1 MNKKILAGVLLTSL
15 LIGTNSFAANETKK
29 IDTLE
34 DFGLKLDSKLDK
46 TKLAD
51 EIKLENGVTLKF
63 DKDGKLVLLDGLSAK
78 ADILKAK
85 SDEKFEDYKNK
96 TLDMLKK
103 EGYIPKEYKLVD
115 KQDILDNGYKVV
127 FEKENSFNVKNP
139 YNIITV
145 SFDKKTNELKTF
157 NKIEKFEV
165 TKAPTAKLED
175 AKKVAIEKLKG
186 IKDFDETKIK
196 SETTVVDIDKL
207 PTKFTQNKG
216 LKVSYVFEYEGTKV
230 YVDANTK
237 ELLGADK
244 FKSNAN
250 TQSTKPYVVSRIYG
264 KDRIDTS
271 IQIAKSYI
279 KTSEFAI
286 LANQNNFPDSLS
298 ATVLSKKYNAPILLT
313 DAKKSDKSL
322 IQEIKRLQTKY
333 FVKIGGE
340 KSISNEVAK
349 QLLPEKSKVRSFKG
363 ADRYATN
370 AEIIK
375 EFKDADTCIIA
386 SGENFADSLS
396 IGAYATKNGY
406 PIVLVQKDK
415 INDVTKQALKN
426 SKIKKCYIVGGE
438 NSVSKSLE
446 KELPQVIER
455 IAGNDRYETSL
466 KIADKFYKD
475 AEGAYLASG
484 EVFADSLAIDPIAA
498 KFDVPLILTP
508 KDKLPQKTLE
518 YLEKSKIIQVAI
530 IGGEK
535 TVSKQIQQE
544 LAKNNQEVAKT
555 VTFTYT
561 KNGKKVT
568 RELTNAEANEL
579 AKLMNEHDKYVKNPR
594 LKSIFD
600 NYFTLVGANGRTK
613 VAVSVNIEKDEVV
626 IDDAIA
632 EKGATLNKDNDLA
645 KQYIKFIENL
655 KQNYG

>member
-1 MNKKILAGVLLTSL
+1 MNKKLITALTLSTLLLT
-15 LIGTNSFAANETKK
+15 TNSFASNETQKLDAMEKLGLK
-29 IDTLE
+29 IDE
-34 DFGLKLDSKLDK
+34 SIDK
-46 TKLAD
+46 TNIKD
-51 EIKLENGVTLKF
+51 EIKLENGITLKF
-63 DKDGKLVLLDGLSAK
+63 DKEGKLIAIDALSSTEKLLSEKTDV
-78 ADILKAK
+78 
-85 SDEKFEDYKNK
+85 KFEDYLNNTIAK
-96 TLDMLKK
+96 LKK

-127 FEKENSFNVKNP
+127 FEKENPYNVKNP
-139 YNIITV
+139 YNIITI

-157 NKIEKFEV
+157 NKIGDFEI
-165 TKAPTAKLED
+165 TKAPEIKLED
-175 AKKVAIEKLKG
+175 AKKVAIDKLKS
-186 IKDFDETKIK
+186 IKNFDESKVK
-196 SETTVVDIDKL
+196 SETSVINIDTL

-216 LKVSYVFEYEGTKV
+216 LVVAYVFEYEDTKV

-237 ELLGADK
+237 EMLGADK
-244 FKSNAN
+244 LKAN
-250 TQSTKPYVVSRIYG
+250 TEKQFIVSRIYG

-313 DAKKSDKSL
+313 DVIKADKSL

-340 KSISNEVAK
+340 KSISNEVAT
-349 QLLPEKSKVRSFKG
+349 QLLPEKSKVKSYKG

-375 EFKDADTCIIA
+375 EFNDADTCIIA
-386 SGENFADSLS
+386 SGENFSDSLS
-396 IGAYATKNGY
+396 IGAFATKNGY

-415 INDVTKQALKN
+415 INDVTKQALKD

-475 AEGAYLASG
+475 AQGAYLASG
-484 EVFADSLAIDPIAA
+484 EVFADSLAINPIAA
-498 KFDVPLILTP
+498 RFDVPLILTP
-508 KDKLPQKTLE
+508 KDKLPQKTQE
-518 YLEKSKIIQVAI
+518 YLDNSKIIQVAI

-544 LAKNNQEVAKT
+544 LAKTNPNVATSVK
-555 VTFTYT
+555 FTYT
-561 KNGKKVT
+561 KDAKKVT

-579 AKLMNEHDKYVKNPR
+579 AKLMNEHEKYVIGER

-613 VAVSVNIEKDEVV
+613 VAVSVNIGKDEVV
-626 IDDAIA
+626 IDDAIL

-655 KQNYG
+655 QQN

>member
-15 LIGTNSFAANETKK
+15 LIGSNSFAANETKK
-29 IDTLE
+29 LDAIEKL
-34 DFGLKLDSKLDK
+34 GLKIDQSIDK
-46 TKLAD
+46 TNLAD
-51 EIKLENGVTLKF
+51 EIKLQNKITLKF
-63 DKDGKLVLLDGLSAK
+63 DKEGKLIGINALSSTEKLLSG
-78 ADILKAK
+78 K
-85 SDEKFEDYKNK
+85 SDDKFEDYLNNTITK
-96 TLDMLKK
+96 LKK
-103 EGYIPKEYKLVD
+103 DGYIPEGYKLVD
-115 KQDILDNGYKVV
+115 QQDILDNGYKVV

-157 NKIEKFEV
+157 NKIGDFEV
-165 TKAPTAKLED
+165 AKAPTAKLED
-175 AKKVAIEKLKG
+175 AKKVAIEKLKS
-186 IKDFDETKIK
+186 IKDFDETKVK
-196 SETTVVDIDKL
+196 SETSVINIDNL
-207 PTKFTQNKG
+207 PTKFTKNKG
-216 LKVSYVFEYEGTKV
+216 LVVAYVFEYEGTKV

-244 FKSNAN
+244 LKSNGN
-250 TQSTKPYVVSRIYG
+250 TQSKKPYVVSRIYG

-406 PIVLVQKDK
+406 PIVLVQKNK
-415 INDVTKQALKN
+415 INDVTKQALKD

-438 NSVSKSLE
+438 NSISKSLE

-466 KIADKFYKD
+466 KIADKFYKN

-484 EVFADSLAIDPIAA
+484 EVFADSLAINPIAA

-508 KDKLPQKTLE
+508 KDKLPQKTQE
-518 YLEKSKIIQVAI
+518 YLDNSKIVQIAI

-544 LAKNNQEVAKT
+544 LAKNNQEVVKT

-579 AKLMNEHDKYVKNPR
+579 AKLMNEHDKYVKDQR
-594 LKSIFD
+594 LKSIFN

-632 EKGATLNKDNDLA
+632 GKGATLNKDNELA

-655 KQNYG
+655 KQN

>member
-46 TKLAD
+46 TNLAD

-115 KQDILDNGYKVV
+115 KQNILDNGYKVV

-145 SFDKKTNELKTF
+145 SFDKKTNEFKTF
-157 NKIEKFEV
+157 NKIEDFEV

-175 AKKVAIEKLKG
+175 AKKVAIEKLKS
-186 IKDFDETKIK
+186 IKDFDDTKVK
-196 SETTVVDIDKL
+196 SETSVINIDNL
-207 PTKFTQNKG
+207 PTKFTKNKG
-216 LKVSYVFEYEGTKV
+216 LVVAYVFEYEGTKV

-244 FKSNAN
+244 LKSNDN

-264 KDRIDTS
+264 KDRIGTS

-313 DAKKSDKSL
+313 DAKTADKSL

-406 PIVLVQKDK
+406 PIVLVQKNK
-415 INDVTKQALKN
+415 INDVTKQALN
-426 SKIKKCYIVGGE
+426 DSKIKKCYIVGGE

-446 KELPQVIER
+446 KELPQVIKR

-484 EVFADSLAIDPIAA
+484 EVFADSLAINPIAA

-535 TVSKQIQQE
+535 TVSKQIQQK
-544 LAKNNQEVAKT
+544 LAKNNQEVATSVK
-555 VTFTYT
+555 FTYT
-561 KNGKKVT
+561 KDGKKVT

-579 AKLMNEHDKYVKNPR
+579 AKLMNEHGKYVKDQR
-594 LKSIFD
+594 LKSIFN

-626 IDDAIA
+626 IDDAIL
-632 EKGATLNKDNDLA
+632 EKGATLNKDNELA

-655 KQNYG
+655 KQN

>member
-1 MNKKILAGVLLTSL
+1 MNKKLVAALTLSALLLS
-15 LIGTNSFAANETKK
+15 TNSFAANETQKLDAIKKLGLK
-29 IDTLE
+29 IDQSI
-34 DFGLKLDSKLDK
+34 DKSNLK
-46 TKLAD
+46 D
-51 EIKLENGVTLKF
+51 EIKLQNGITLKF
-63 DKDGKLVLLDGLSAK
+63 DKEGKLIGIDALSSTEK
-78 ADILKAK
+78 LFSGK
-85 SDEKFEDYKNK
+85 SDDKFEDYLNSTISKLQK
-96 TLDMLKK
+96 D
-103 EGYIPKEYKLVD
+103 GYIPKEYKLVD
-115 KQDILDNGYKVV
+115 QQDILDNGYKVV
-127 FEKENSFNVKNP
+127 FEKDNSFNIKNP

-157 NKIEKFEV
+157 NKIGDFEV
-165 TKAPTAKLED
+165 TKAPTVKLED
-175 AKKVAIEKLKG
+175 AKKIATDKLKS
-186 IKDFDETKIK
+186 IKDFDESKVK
-196 SETTVVDIDKL
+196 SETSVINIDTL
-207 PTKFTQNKG
+207 STKFTQSKG
-216 LKVSYVFEYEGTKV
+216 LVVAYVFEYEDTKV

-237 ELLGADK
+237 EFLGADK
-244 FKSNAN
+244 LKAN
-250 TQSTKPYVVSRIYG
+250 TEKQFIVSRIYG

-349 QLLPEKSKVRSFKG
+349 QLLPEKSKVKSYKG

-396 IGAYATKNGY
+396 IGAFATKNGY

-415 INDVTKQALKN
+415 INDVTKQALKD

-475 AEGAYLASG
+475 AQGAYLASG
-484 EVFADSLAIDPIAA
+484 EVFADSLAINPIAA
-498 KFDVPLILTP
+498 RFDVPLILTP
-508 KDKLPQKTLE
+508 KDKLPQKTQE
-518 YLEKSKIIQVAI
+518 YLDNSKIVQIAI

-544 LAKNNQEVAKT
+544 LAKTNPNVATSVK
-555 VTFTYT
+555 FTYT
-561 KNGKKVT
+561 KDGKKVT

-579 AKLMNEHDKYVKNPR
+579 AKLMNEHEKYVTGER

-626 IDDAIA
+626 IDDAIT
-632 EKGATLNKDNDLA
+632 EKGATLSKDHDLA

-655 KQNYG
+655 QQN

>member
-1 MNKKILAGVLLTSL
+1 MNKKIIAGLMITATFLSTTSL
-15 LIGTNSFAANETKK
+15 ASNESKKLETLKNFDLK
-29 IDTLE
+29 IDE
-34 DFGLKLDSKLDK
+34 QIDK
-46 TKLAD
+46 TNLKD
-51 EIKLENGVTLKF
+51 EIVLQNGVRLKF
-63 DKDGKLVLLDGLSAK
+63 DEKGNLIEYDALNNTAK
-78 ADILKAK
+78 IRTRSVD
-85 SDEKFEDYKNK
+85 DKFEDYLKS
-96 TLDMLKK
+96 TLSKLQKD
-103 EGYIPKEYKLVD
+103 GYIPKEYKLVD

-165 TKAPTAKLED
+165 TKAPSVKIED
-175 AKKVAIEKLKG
+175 AKKVAIEKLKD
-186 IKDFDETKIK
+186 IKDFDETKVK

-244 FKSNAN
+244 LKSNDD
-250 TQSTKPYVVSRIYG
+250 TQSKKQYVVSRING
-264 KDRIDTS
+264 KNRIDTS
-271 IQIAKSYI
+271 IEIAKTYI
-279 KTSEFAI
+279 KSTEFAI

-313 DAKKSDKSL
+313 DAIKADKSL

-363 ADRYATN
+363 VDRYATN

-396 IGAYATKNGY
+396 IGAFATKNGY
-406 PIVLVQKDK
+406 PIVLVQKNK

-475 AEGAYLASG
+475 AQGAYLASG
-484 EVFADSLAIDPIAA
+484 EVFADSLAINPIAA
-498 KFDVPLILTP
+498 RFDVPLILTP
-508 KDKLPQKTLE
+508 KDKLPQKTQE
-518 YLEKSKIIQVAI
+518 YLDNSKIVQIAI

-544 LAKNNQEVAKT
+544 LAKTNPNVATSVK
-555 VTFTYT
+555 FTYT
-561 KNGKKVT
+561 KDGKKVT

-579 AKLMNEHDKYVKNPR
+579 AKLMNEHEKYVTGER

-626 IDDAIA
+626 IDDAILK
-632 EKGATLNKDNDLA
+632 KGATLNKDNDLA

-655 KQNYG
+655 QQN

>member
-1 MNKKILAGVLLTSL
+1 MNKKIIAGLMITATFLSTTSL
-15 LIGTNSFAANETKK
+15 ASNESKKLETLKNFDLK
-29 IDTLE
+29 IDE
-34 DFGLKLDSKLDK
+34 QIDKNNLK
-46 TKLAD
+46 D
-51 EIKLENGVTLKF
+51 EIVLQNGARLKF
-63 DKDGKLVLLDGLSAK
+63 DEKGNLIEYDALNITAK
-78 ADILKAK
+78 IRTRSVD
-85 SDEKFEDYKNK
+85 DKFEDYFNSTISKLQK
-96 TLDMLKK
+96 D
-103 EGYIPKEYKLVD
+103 GYIPKEYKLVS

-157 NKIEKFEV
+157 NKIEEFEV
-165 TKAPTAKLED
+165 TKAPSVKLED

-186 IKDFDETKIK
+186 IKGFDETKIK

-216 LKVSYVFEYEGTKV
+216 LAVSYVFEYEGTKV

-244 FKSNAN
+244 LKSNDD
-250 TQSTKPYVVSRIYG
+250 TQSKKQYVVSRIYG

-313 DAKKSDKSL
+313 DAIKADKSL

-340 KSISNEVAK
+340 KSISNEVAI
-349 QLLPEKSKVRSFKG
+349 QLLPEKSKVKSYKG

-396 IGAYATKNGY
+396 IGAFATKNGY

-415 INDVTKQALKN
+415 INDVTKQALKD

-484 EVFADSLAIDPIAA
+484 EVFADSLAINPIVAR
-498 KFDVPLILTP
+498 FDVPLILTP
-508 KDKLPQKTLE
+508 KDKLPQKTQE
-518 YLEKSKIIQVAI
+518 YLDNSKIVQIAI

-544 LAKNNQEVAKT
+544 LAKTNPNVATSVK
-555 VTFTYT
+555 FTYT
-561 KNGKKVT
+561 KDGKKVT

-579 AKLMNEHDKYVKNPR
+579 AKLMNEHKKYVTGER

-600 NYFTLVGANGRTK
+600 NYFTLVGANGKTK

-626 IDDAIA
+626 IDDAIL
-632 EKGATLNKDNDLA
+632 EKGAKLNKDNDLA

-655 KQNYG
+655 QQN

>member
-1 MNKKILAGVLLTSL
+1 MNKKIVAALTLSALLLS
-15 LIGTNSFAANETKK
+15 TNSFASNETQKLDAIEKLGLK
-29 IDTLE
+29 IDQ
-34 DFGLKLDSKLDK
+34 SIDK
-46 TKLAD
+46 TNLAD
-51 EIKLENGVTLKF
+51 EIKLQNGITLKF
-63 DKDGKLVLLDGLSAK
+63 DKEGKLIGINALSSTEKLLSG
-78 ADILKAK
+78 K
-85 SDEKFEDYKNK
+85 SNDKFEDYLNSTISKLQK
-96 TLDMLKK
+96 D
-103 EGYIPKEYKLVD
+103 GYIPKEYKLVD

-157 NKIEKFEV
+157 NKIEEFEV
-165 TKAPTAKLED
+165 TKAPTIKIED

-216 LKVSYVFEYEGTKV
+216 LAVSYVFEYEGTKV

-237 ELLGADK
+237 KLLGADK
-244 FKSNAN
+244 LKTDDS

-313 DAKKSDKSL
+313 DAIKADKSL

-340 KSISNEVAK
+340 KSISNEVAI
-349 QLLPEKSKVRSFKG
+349 QLLPEKSKVKSYKG

-375 EFKDADTCIIA
+375 EFNDVDTCIIA

-396 IGAYATKNGY
+396 IGAFATKNGY

-415 INDVTKQALKN
+415 INDVTKQALKD
-426 SKIKKCYIVGGE
+426 SKIKKYYIVGGE

-475 AEGAYLASG
+475 AQGAYLASG
-484 EVFADSLAIDPIAA
+484 EVFADSLAINPIAA
-498 KFDVPLILTP
+498 RFDVPLILTP
-508 KDKLPQKTLE
+508 KDKLPQKTQE
-518 YLEKSKIIQVAI
+518 YLDNSKIVQIAI

-544 LAKNNQEVAKT
+544 LAKTNPNVATSVK
-555 VTFTYT
+555 FTYT
-561 KNGKKVT
+561 KDGKKVT

-579 AKLMNEHDKYVKNPR
+579 ARLMNEHDKYVKDQR

-613 VAVSVNIEKDEVV
+613 VAVSVNIGKDEVV
-626 IDDAIA
+626 IDDAIT
-632 EKGATLNKDNDLA
+632 EKGATLNKDNELA

-655 KQNYG
+655 QQN

>member
-1 MNKKILAGVLLTSL
+1 MNKKIIVGLMITATFLSTTSL
-15 LIGTNSFAANETKK
+15 ASNESKKLETLKNFDLK
-29 IDTLE
+29 IDE
-34 DFGLKLDSKLDK
+34 QIDKNNLK
-46 TKLAD
+46 D
-51 EIKLENGVTLKF
+51 EIVLQNGVRLKF
-63 DKDGKLVLLDGLSAK
+63 DEKGNLIEYDALNNTAKIRTRSVDANFGDYLNSTISKLQ
-78 ADILKAK
+78 
-85 SDEKFEDYKNK
+85 
-96 TLDMLKK
+96 K

-139 YNIITV
+139 YNIIIV

-157 NKIEKFEV
+157 NKIGDFEV
-165 TKAPTAKLED
+165 TKKPTIKIED
-175 AKKVAIEKLKG
+175 AKKVAIEKLKS
-186 IKDFDETKIK
+186 IKDFDETKVK
-196 SETTVVDIDKL
+196 SETSVINIDNL
-207 PTKFTQNKG
+207 STKFTKNKG
-216 LKVSYVFEYEGTKV
+216 LVVAYVFEYEDTKV

-237 ELLGADK
+237 ELLGSDK
-244 FKSNAN
+244 LKSNSN

-279 KTSEFAI
+279 KSSEFAI

-322 IQEIKRLQTKY
+322 IQEIKRLQTTY

-406 PIVLVQKDK
+406 PIVLVQKNK

-426 SKIKKCYIVGGE
+426 TKIKKCYIVGGE

-475 AEGAYLASG
+475 AKGAYLASG
-484 EVFADSLAIDPIAA
+484 EVFADSLAINPIAA
-498 KFDVPLILTP
+498 KFNVPLILTP
-508 KDKLPQKTLE
+508 KDKLPQKTQE

-561 KNGKKVT
+561 KDGKKVT
-568 RELTNAEANEL
+568 RELTNVEANEL
-579 AKLMNEHDKYVKNPR
+579 KKLMNEHEKYVKGER

-632 EKGATLNKDNDLA
+632 EKGATLNKDNELA

-655 KQNYG
+655 KQN

>member
-1 MNKKILAGVLLTSL
+1 MNKKIIAGLMITATFLSTTSL
-15 LIGTNSFAANETKK
+15 ASNESKKLETLKNFDLK
-29 IDTLE
+29 IDE
-34 DFGLKLDSKLDK
+34 QIDKNNLK
-46 TKLAD
+46 D
-51 EIKLENGVTLKF
+51 EIELQNGVRLKF
-63 DKDGKLVLLDGLSAK
+63 DEKGNLIEYDALNSTAKIRTRSVDVEFTDYLNNTIGKL
-78 ADILKAK
+78 
-85 SDEKFEDYKNK
+85 
-96 TLDMLKK
+96 KK
-103 EGYIPKEYKLVD
+103 DGYIPEGYKLVD

-145 SFDKKTNELKTF
+145 SFDKKTNEFKTF
-157 NKIEKFEV
+157 NKIEDFEV
-165 TKAPTAKLED
+165 TKAPSVKLED

-186 IKDFDETKIK
+186 IKGFDETKVK
-196 SETTVVDIDKL
+196 SETTVVDVDKL

-244 FKSNAN
+244 LKSDDN
-250 TQSTKPYVVSRIYG
+250 TQSTKQYVVSRING

-279 KTSEFAI
+279 KSSEFAI

-313 DAKKSDKSL
+313 DAKTADKGL

-340 KSISNEVAK
+340 KSISNEVAT
-349 QLLPEKSKVRSFKG
+349 QLLPKGSKVKSYKG

-375 EFKDADTCIIA
+375 EFKDTDTCIIA

-396 IGAYATKNGY
+396 IGAFATKNGY

-415 INDVTKQALKN
+415 INDVTKQSLKD

-475 AEGAYLASG
+475 AQGAYLASG
-484 EVFADSLAIDPIAA
+484 EVFADSLAINPIAA
-498 KFDVPLILTP
+498 RFDVPLILTP
-508 KDKLPQKTLE
+508 KDKLPQKTQE
-518 YLEKSKIIQVAI
+518 YLDNSKIVQIAI

-544 LAKNNQEVAKT
+544 LAKTNPNVATSVK
-555 VTFTYT
+555 FTYT
-561 KNGKKVT
+561 KDGKKVT

-579 AKLMNEHDKYVKNPR
+579 AKLMNEHEKYVTGER

-613 VAVSVNIEKDEVV
+613 VAVSVNIEKDEVA
-626 IDDAIA
+626 IDDAIT
-632 EKGATLNKDNDLA
+632 EKGATLNKDNELA
-645 KQYIKFIENL
+645 KQYIKFIEKL
-655 KQNYG
+655 QQN

>member
-1 MNKKILAGVLLTSL
+1 MNKKIVAALTLSALLLS
-15 LIGTNSFAANETKK
+15 TNSFASNEKQKLDAIEKLGLK
-29 IDTLE
+29 IDQ
-34 DFGLKLDSKLDK
+34 SIDK
-46 TKLAD
+46 TNLAD
-51 EIKLENGVTLKF
+51 EIKLQNGITLKF
-63 DKDGKLVLLDGLSAK
+63 DKEGKLVGIDALSSTEKLLSG
-78 ADILKAK
+78 K
-85 SDEKFEDYKNK
+85 SDDKFEDYLNNTIAK
-96 TLDMLKK
+96 LKK
-103 EGYIPKEYKLVD
+103 DGYIPEGYKLVD

-165 TKAPTAKLED
+165 TKAPSVKLED
-175 AKKVAIEKLKG
+175 AKKIAIEKLKS
-186 IKDFDETKIK
+186 IKDFDETKVE

-207 PTKFTQNKG
+207 PTKFAQNKG

-230 YVDANTK
+230 YVDANTN

-244 FKSNAN
+244 LKSDDN
-250 TQSTKPYVVSRIYG
+250 TQSTKQYVVSRING

-279 KTSEFAI
+279 KSSEFAI

-313 DAKKSDKSL
+313 DATTADKGL

-340 KSISNEVAK
+340 KSISNEVAT
-349 QLLPEKSKVRSFKG
+349 QLLPEGSKVKSYKG

-406 PIVLVQKDK
+406 PIVLVQKNK
-415 INDVTKQALKN
+415 INDVTKQALKD

-475 AEGAYLASG
+475 AQGAYLASG
-484 EVFADSLAIDPIAA
+484 EVFADSLAINPIAA
-498 KFDVPLILTP
+498 RFDVPLILTP
-508 KDKLPQKTLE
+508 KDKLPQKTQQ
-518 YLEKSKIIQVAI
+518 YLENSKIIQVAI

-535 TVSKQIQQE
+535 TVFKEIQQE
-544 LAKNNQEVAKT
+544 LAKNNPNVATSVKL
-555 VTFTYT
+555 TYT
-561 KNGKKVT
+561 KDGKKVT

-579 AKLMNEHDKYVKNPR
+579 AKLMNENKKHVTGER

-600 NYFTLVGANGRTK
+600 NYFTLVAANGKTK
-613 VAVSVNIEKDEVV
+613 VAVSVNIEKDGVV
-626 IDDAIA
+626 IDDAIL

-655 KQNYG
+655 HQN

>member
-1 MNKKILAGVLLTSL
+1 MNKKIVAALTLSALLLS
-15 LIGTNSFAANETKK
+15 TNSFASNEKQKLDAIEKLGLK
-29 IDTLE
+29 IDQ
-34 DFGLKLDSKLDK
+34 SIDK
-46 TKLAD
+46 TNLAD
-51 EIKLENGVTLKF
+51 EIKLQNGITLKF
-63 DKDGKLVLLDGLSAK
+63 DKEGKLVGIDALSSTEKLLSG
-78 ADILKAK
+78 K
-85 SDEKFEDYKNK
+85 SDDKFEDYLNNTIAK
-96 TLDMLKK
+96 LKK
-103 EGYIPKEYKLVD
+103 DGYIPEGYKLVD

-165 TKAPTAKLED
+165 TKAPSVKLED
-175 AKKVAIEKLKG
+175 AKKIAIEKLKS
-186 IKDFDETKIK
+186 IKDFDETKVE

-207 PTKFTQNKG
+207 PTKFAQNKG

-230 YVDANTK
+230 YVDANTN

-244 FKSNAN
+244 LKSDDN
-250 TQSTKPYVVSRIYG
+250 TQSTKQYVVSRING

-279 KTSEFAI
+279 KSSEFAI

-313 DAKKSDKSL
+313 DAIKADKSL

-340 KSISNEVAK
+340 KSISNEVAI
-349 QLLPEKSKVRSFKG
+349 QLLPEKSKVKSYKG

-375 EFKDADTCIIA
+375 EFNDVDTCIIA

-406 PIVLVQKDK
+406 PIVLVQKNK
-415 INDVTKQALKN
+415 INDVTKQALKD

-475 AEGAYLASG
+475 AQGAYLASG
-484 EVFADSLAIDPIAA
+484 EVFADSLAINPIAA
-498 KFDVPLILTP
+498 RFDVPLILTP
-508 KDKLPQKTLE
+508 KDKLPQKTQQ
-518 YLEKSKIIQVAI
+518 YLEKSKIVQVAI

-535 TVSKQIQQE
+535 TVSKEIQQE
-544 LAKNNQEVAKT
+544 LAKTNPNVATSVK
-555 VTFTYT
+555 FTYT
-561 KNGKKVT
+561 KDGKKFT

-579 AKLMNEHDKYVKNPR
+579 AKLMNEHEKYVTGER

-600 NYFTLVGANGRTK
+600 NYFTLVSANGKTK

-626 IDDAIA
+626 IDDAIL

-655 KQNYG
+655 QQN

>member
-1 MNKKILAGVLLTSL
+1 MNKKIVAALTLSALLLS
-15 LIGTNSFAANETKK
+15 TNSFASNEKQKLDAIEKLGLK
-29 IDTLE
+29 IDQ
-34 DFGLKLDSKLDK
+34 SIDK
-46 TKLAD
+46 TNLAD
-51 EIKLENGVTLKF
+51 EIKLQNGITLKF
-63 DKDGKLVLLDGLSAK
+63 DKEGKLVGIDALSSTEKLLSG
-78 ADILKAK
+78 K
-85 SDEKFEDYKNK
+85 SDDKFEDYLNNTIAK
-96 TLDMLKK
+96 LKK
-103 EGYIPKEYKLVD
+103 DGYIPEGYKLVD

-165 TKAPTAKLED
+165 TKAPSVKLED
-175 AKKVAIEKLKG
+175 AKKIAIEKLKS
-186 IKDFDETKIK
+186 IKDFDETKVE

-207 PTKFTQNKG
+207 PTKFAQNKG

-230 YVDANTK
+230 YVDANTN

-244 FKSNAN
+244 LKSDDN
-250 TQSTKPYVVSRIYG
+250 TQSTKQYVVSRING

-279 KTSEFAI
+279 KSSEFAI

-313 DAKKSDKSL
+313 DAIKADKSL

-340 KSISNEVAK
+340 KSISNEVAI
-349 QLLPEKSKVRSFKG
+349 QLLPEKSKVKSYKG

-375 EFKDADTCIIA
+375 EFNDVDTCIIA

-406 PIVLVQKDK
+406 PIVLVQKNK
-415 INDVTKQALKN
+415 INDVTKQALKD

-475 AEGAYLASG
+475 AQGAYLASG
-484 EVFADSLAIDPIAA
+484 EVFADSLAINPIAA
-498 KFDVPLILTP
+498 RFDVPLILTP
-508 KDKLPQKTLE
+508 KDKLPQKTQQ
-518 YLEKSKIIQVAI
+518 YREKSKIVQVAI

-535 TVSKQIQQE
+535 TVSKEIQQE
-544 LAKNNQEVAKT
+544 LAKTNPNVATSVK
-555 VTFTYT
+555 FTYT
-561 KNGKKVT
+561 KDGKKFT

-579 AKLMNEHDKYVKNPR
+579 AKLMNEHEKYVTGER

-600 NYFTLVGANGRTK
+600 NYFTLVSANGKTK

-626 IDDAIA
+626 IDDAIL

-655 KQNYG
+655 QQN

>member
-15 LIGTNSFAANETKK
+15 LIGTNSFAANEKQKLDAIEKLGLK
-29 IDTLE
+29 IDQ
-34 DFGLKLDSKLDK
+34 SIDK
-46 TKLAD
+46 TNLAD
-51 EIKLENGVTLKF
+51 EIKLQNKITLKF
-63 DKDGKLVLLDGLSAK
+63 DKDGKLIGIDALSSTEKLLSG
-78 ADILKAK
+78 K
-85 SDEKFEDYKNK
+85 SNAIFEDYLNSTISKLQK
-96 TLDMLKK
+96 D
-103 EGYIPKEYKLVD
+103 GYIPKEYKLVD

-157 NKIEKFEV
+157 NKIGDFEV
-165 TKAPTAKLED
+165 IKAPTVKLED
-175 AKKVAIEKLKG
+175 AKKVAIEKLKS
-186 IKDFDETKIK
+186 IKDFDESKVK
-196 SETTVVDIDKL
+196 SETSVIDIDTL
-207 PTKFTQNKG
+207 PTKFTKNKG
-216 LKVSYVFEYEGTKV
+216 LVVAYVFEYEDTKV

-244 FKSNAN
+244 LKSNAN

-271 IQIAKSYI
+271 IQIAKSYT

-313 DAKKSDKSL
+313 DAIKADKSL

-363 ADRYATN
+363 SDRYATN

-396 IGAYATKNGY
+396 IGAFATKNGY

-415 INDVTKQALKN
+415 INDVTKQALKD

-475 AEGAYLASG
+475 AQGAYLASG
-484 EVFADSLAIDPIAA
+484 EVFADSLAINPIAA
-498 KFDVPLILTP
+498 RFDVPLILTP
-508 KDKLPQKTLE
+508 KDKLPQKTQE
-518 YLEKSKIIQVAI
+518 YLENSKIVQIAI

-544 LAKNNQEVAKT
+544 LAKTNPNVATSVK
-555 VTFTYT
+555 FTYT
-561 KNGKKVT
+561 KDGKKVT

-579 AKLMNEHDKYVKNPR
+579 AKLMNEHEKYVTGER

-600 NYFTLVGANGRTK
+600 NYFTLVGANGKTK
-613 VAVSVNIEKDEVV
+613 VAVSVNIEKNEVV
-626 IDDAIA
+626 IDDAIL
-632 EKGATLNKDNDLA
+632 EKGATLNKDNELA

-655 KQNYG
+655 KQN

>member
-1 MNKKILAGVLLTSL
+1 MNKKLVAALTLSALLLS
-15 LIGTNSFAANETKK
+15 TNSFASNETQKLDAIKKLGLK
-29 IDTLE
+29 IDQSI
-34 DFGLKLDSKLDK
+34 DKSNLK
-46 TKLAD
+46 D
-51 EIKLENGVTLKF
+51 EIKLQNGITLKF
-63 DKDGKLVLLDGLSAK
+63 DKEGKLIGINALSSTEKLLSG
-78 ADILKAK
+78 K
-85 SDEKFEDYKNK
+85 SNDKFEDYLNSTISKLQK
-96 TLDMLKK
+96 D
-103 EGYIPKEYKLVD
+103 GYIPEGYKLVD
-115 KQDILDNGYKVV
+115 RQDILDNGYKVV

-157 NKIEKFEV
+157 NKIEEFEV
-165 TKAPTAKLED
+165 KKAPTIKIED

-244 FKSNAN
+244 LKSNAD
-250 TQSTKPYVVSRIYG
+250 TQSKKQYVVSRIYG

-313 DAKKSDKSL
+313 DAIKADKSL

-340 KSISNEVAK
+340 KSISNEVAT
-349 QLLPEKSKVRSFKG
+349 QLLPEGSKVKSYKG

-396 IGAYATKNGY
+396 IGAFATKNGY

-415 INDVTKQALKN
+415 INDVTKQTLKD

-475 AEGAYLASG
+475 AQGAYLASG
-484 EVFADSLAIDPIAA
+484 EVFADSLAINLIAA
-498 KFDVPLILTP
+498 RFNVPLILTP
-508 KDKLPQKTLE
+508 KDKLPQKTQE
-518 YLEKSKIIQVAI
+518 YLDNSKIVQIAI

-544 LAKNNQEVAKT
+544 LAKTNPNVAT
-555 VTFTYT
+555 SVQFTYT
-561 KNGKKVT
+561 KDAKKVT

-579 AKLMNEHDKYVKNPR
+579 AKLMNEHEKYVTGER

-600 NYFTLVGANGRTK
+600 NYFTLVGANGKTK
-613 VAVSVNIEKDEVV
+613 VAVSVNIGKDEVV
-626 IDDAIA
+626 IDDAIT
-632 EKGATLNKDNDLA
+632 EKGATLSKDNELA

-655 KQNYG
+655 QQK

>member
-1 MNKKILAGVLLTSL
+1 MNKKIIAGLMITATFLSTTSL
-15 LIGTNSFAANETKK
+15 ASNESKKLETLKNFDLK
-29 IDTLE
+29 IDE
-34 DFGLKLDSKLDK
+34 QIDK
-46 TKLAD
+46 TNLKD
-51 EIKLENGVTLKF
+51 EIVLQNGVRLKF
-63 DKDGKLVLLDGLSAK
+63 DEKGNLIEYDALNNTAK
-78 ADILKAK
+78 IRTRSVDA
-85 SDEKFEDYKNK
+85 KFEDYLNSTISKLQK
-96 TLDMLKK
+96 D
-103 EGYIPKEYKLVD
+103 GYIPKEYKLVD

-127 FEKENSFNVKNP
+127 FEKENSYNIKNP
-139 YNIITV
+139 YNIITI

-157 NKIEKFEV
+157 NKIGGFEV
-165 TKAPTAKLED
+165 TKKPTVKIED

-186 IKDFDETKIK
+186 IKDFDETKVK

-237 ELLGADK
+237 ELLGADRL
-244 FKSNAN
+244 KSNDD
-250 TQSTKPYVVSRIYG
+250 TQSKKQYVVSRIYG

-313 DAKKSDKSL
+313 DAIKADKSL
-322 IQEIKRLQTKY
+322 IQEIKRLQTKN
-333 FVKIGGE
+333 FIKIGGE
-340 KSISNEVAK
+340 NSISNKVATE
-349 QLLPEKSKVRSFKG
+349 LLPEGSKVRSFKG

-396 IGAYATKNGY
+396 IGAFATKNGY

-438 NSVSKSLE
+438 KSVSKSLE
-446 KELPQVIER
+446 KDLPQVTER

-475 AEGAYLASG
+475 AQGAFLASG
-484 EVFADSLAIDPIAA
+484 EVFADSLAINPIAA
-498 KFDVPLILTP
+498 KFGVPLILTP
-508 KDKLPQKTLE
+508 KDKLPQKTQE
-518 YLEKSKIIQVAI
+518 YLDNSKIIQVAI

-535 TVSKQIQQE
+535 TVSKQIQQQ
-544 LAKNNQEVAKT
+544 LGKTNPNVATSVK
-555 VTFTYT
+555 FTYT
-561 KNGKKVT
+561 KDGKKIT

-579 AKLMNEHDKYVKNPR
+579 AKLMNEHEKYVTGER

-600 NYFTLVGANGRTK
+600 NYFTLVSANGKTK

-626 IDDAIA
+626 IDDAILK
-632 EKGATLNKDNDLA
+632 KGAKLNKDNELA
-645 KQYIKFIENL
+645 KQYIKFIEKL
-655 KQNYG
+655 QQN